1 MESPD
6 DGIFVKET
14 NHKSIICIGNLKIWK
29 VNMHTTY
36 QSKIIGNGVETFPSN
51 DTKNV
56 YRVQKSRWY
65 SLDLTIRVCD
75 VL

>member
-1 MESPD
+1 
-6 DGIFVKET
+6 
-14 NHKSIICIGNLKIWK
+14 
-29 VNMHTTY
+29 MHTTY

-65 SLDLTIRVCD
+65 GLDLTVRV
-75 VL
+75 